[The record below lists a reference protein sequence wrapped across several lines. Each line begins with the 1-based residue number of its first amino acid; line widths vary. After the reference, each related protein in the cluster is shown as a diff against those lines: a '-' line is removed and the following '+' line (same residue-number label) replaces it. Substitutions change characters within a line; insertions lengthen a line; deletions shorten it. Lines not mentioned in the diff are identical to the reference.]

1 MKKYRFTR
9 KRKQAIEN
17 TLVFVRDF
25 IGVTLL
31 LVFLSSAESIVEL
44 LGL

>member
-1 MKKYRFTR
+1 MKKYRLTR
-9 KRKQAIEN
+9 KRKQAIKN
-17 TLVFVRDF
+17 TLVFIRDF
-25 IGVTLL
+25 IGVSLL